1 MSAQIIFNQYWR
13 LILVMLLPARYV
25 KWLGAFTLAV
35 LIPGAILSFFG
46 HSLVLYLGSAFSL
59 LLVMM
64 VGMLVPG
71 QMLALRSS
79 KQFQCMADLRYPLFF
94 IAMVFWLLVSF
105 WLSITL
111 VLLKPKEFSFY
122 SIFTLTTTALTCTA
136 VLFAVVGSY
145 MQTAQGFVPLFV
157 WILFFS
163 AKNTDL
169 LATSHPEIYWL
180 VTALL
185 WLGMFVWWVRWQ
197 PQKYLVN
204 CMTLSAAEMQ
214 RQQANSV
221 QAITSVFSAIPKT
234 LAGSLLSG
242 ASDGVQAWLKREL
255 GQLVFFLLMFMFMLY
270 WVRQIP
276 ANAASVMVSV
286 YVFIYICIRGG
297 IIFQSFFRNLYRLWI
312 SSNYSRVEI
321 LAYIEKRYFLML
333 VASMVPVTLVFV
345 LINHYLLNDLL
356 GLFKGVYVLFIG
368 FLFSSLAFYVG
379 LLVYIKS
386 AASFVLLN
394 WITPIVNLGLIGIM
408 VYLNILWG
416 PSPSHE
422 HASYL
427 WFSVAL
433 LMLTLL
439 ARAWVKSSWES
450 VNFYRVKN

>member
-1 MSAQIIFNQYWR
+1 MNAQGILNQYWH

-25 KWLGAFTLAV
+25 KWLGVFTLAV
-35 LIPGAILSFFG
+35 LIPGAILNFFG
-46 HSLVLYLGSAFSL
+46 YSIVLHLGSAFSL
-59 LLVMM
+59 LLIMM

-79 KQFQCMADLRYPLFF
+79 KQFQYMADLRYPLFF
-94 IAMVFWLLVSF
+94 IALGFWSLESF

-111 VLLKPKEFSFY
+111 TLLNPKEFSFY
-122 SIFTLTTTALTCTA
+122 SIFALTTMALTCAA

-145 MQTAQGFVPLFV
+145 IQTAQGFVPLFV
-157 WILFFS
+157 WILFLS

-169 LATSHPEIYWL
+169 LSVANIGIYWL

-197 PQKYLVN
+197 PQKYLIN
-204 CMTLSAAEMQ
+204 FMTLPAAEMQ
-214 RQQANSV
+214 RQQANNV
-221 QAITSVFSAIPKT
+221 QAITNVFSAVPKT
-234 LAGSLLSG
+234 LAGSLLAG
-242 ASDGVQAWLKREL
+242 VSDGIQAWCKREL
-255 GQLVFFLLMFMFMLY
+255 GQLVFFLLLLMFMLY
-270 WVRQIP
+270 WARQIP
-276 ANAASVMVSV
+276 ANAASMMVSI

-312 SSNYSRVEI
+312 NSSYSRLEI
-321 LAYIEKRYFLML
+321 LTYIERRYFFML
-333 VASMVPVTLVFV
+333 VSSIVPVALVFV

-356 GLFKGVYVLFIG
+356 GLIKGAYVLFIG

-394 WITPIVNLGLIGIM
+394 WIIPIVNLGLIGIM

-416 PSPSHE
+416 PNPAHE

-427 WFSVAL
+427 WFSGAL

-439 ARAWVKSSWES
+439 GRVWVKSIWKS
-450 VNFYRVKN
+450 VNFYGVKN

>member
-1 MSAQIIFNQYWR
+1 MNAQGILNQYWR
-13 LILVMLLPARYV
+13 LILVMLLPARYI

-35 LIPGAILSFFG
+35 LIPGSILNFFG
-46 HSLVLYLGSAFSL
+46 YSIVLHLGSAFSL
-59 LLVMM
+59 LLIMM

-94 IAMVFWLLVSF
+94 IALGFWLLVSF
-105 WLSITL
+105 WLSISLTL
-111 VLLKPKEFSFY
+111 LNPKEFSFY
-122 SIFTLTTTALTCTA
+122 SIFALTTMVLTCTA

-145 MQTAQGFVPLFV
+145 IQTAQGFVPLFV
-157 WILFFS
+157 WILFLS

-169 LATSHPEIYWL
+169 LSGANIGICWL
-180 VTALL
+180 VTVLL

-197 PQKYLVN
+197 PQKYLIN
-204 CMTLSAAEMQ
+204 FMTLPAAEMQ
-214 RQQANSV
+214 RQQTNNV
-221 QAITSVFSAIPKT
+221 QLITNVFSAVPKT
-234 LAGSLLSG
+234 LAGSLLTG
-242 ASDGVQAWLKREL
+242 VSDGIQAWCKREL
-255 GQLVFFLLMFMFMLY
+255 GQLVFCLLLLMFMLY
-270 WVRQIP
+270 WGRQVP
-276 ANAASVMVSV
+276 SNAASMMVSI

-312 SSNYSRVEI
+312 NSSYSRVEM
-321 LAYIEKRYFLML
+321 LTYIERRYFLML
-333 VASMVPVTLVFV
+333 VSSIVPIVLVFA

-356 GLFKGVYVLFIG
+356 GLIKGAYVVFIG

-386 AASFVLLN
+386 AASFALLN

-416 PSPSHE
+416 PNPVHE

-427 WFSVAL
+427 WFSGAL

-439 ARAWVKSSWES
+439 GRVWVKSIWES
-450 VNFYRVKN
+450 INFYGVKN

>member
-1 MSAQIIFNQYWR
+1 MSAQGVLNQYWR
-13 LILVMLLPARYV
+13 LMLVMLLPARYV
-25 KWLGAFTLAV
+25 KWLGIFTLAV

-46 HSLVLYLGSAFSL
+46 NSVVLYLGSAFSL
-59 LLVMM
+59 LLLMM

-79 KQFQCMADLRYPLFF
+79 KQFQYMADLRYPLFF
-94 IAMVFWLLVSF
+94 IAMFFWLLVSF

-111 VLLKPKEFSFY
+111 VLLNPKEFSFY
-122 SIFTLTTTALTCTA
+122 SIFAVTTVALTCAA

-145 MQTAQGFVPLFV
+145 IQTAQGFVPLFV
-157 WILFFS
+157 WILFLS

-169 LATSHPEIYWL
+169 LSVANTGIYWL

-185 WLGMFVWWVRWQ
+185 WLGMFAWWFRWQ
-197 PQKYLVN
+197 PQKYLIN
-204 CMTLSAAEMQ
+204 FMTLPAAEMQ
-214 RQQANSV
+214 RQQANNV
-221 QAITSVFSAIPKT
+221 QAITNVFSAVPKT

-242 ASDGVQAWLKREL
+242 ASDGVQAWWKREL
-255 GQLVFFLLMFMFMLY
+255 GQLVFFLLLLMFMLY

-276 ANAASVMVSV
+276 ANAASMMVSI
-286 YVFIYICIRGG
+286 YVFIYICIRSG
-297 IIFQSFFRNLYRLWI
+297 IIFQSFFRNLYRMWI

-345 LINHYLLNDLL
+345 LVNHYLLNDLL
-356 GLFKGVYVLFIG
+356 GLFKAAYVLFIG
-368 FLFSSLAFYVG
+368 FIFSSLAFYVG

-386 AASFVLLN
+386 VASFVLLN
-394 WITPIVNLGLIGIM
+394 WITPLVNLGLIGIM

-416 PSPSHE
+416 PSPSHD

-427 WFSVAL
+427 WFSGAL
-433 LMLTLL
+433 LMLILL
-439 ARAWVKSSWES
+439 GRVWVKSSWKN
-450 VNFYRVKN
+450 VNFFRVKN

>member
-1 MSAQIIFNQYWR
+1 MSTLGILNQCWR

-25 KWLGAFTLAV
+25 KWLGVFTLAV

-46 HSLVLYLGSAFSL
+46 HSVVLYLGSAFSL
-59 LLVMM
+59 LLLMM
-64 VGMLVPG
+64 LGMLMPG

-79 KQFQCMADLRYPLFF
+79 KQFQYMADLRYPLFF
-94 IAMVFWLLVSF
+94 IAMFFWMLASL
-105 WLSITL
+105 WLSIIL
-111 VLLKPKEFSFY
+111 MLLNPKEFSFY
-122 SIFTLTTTALTCTA
+122 SIFSLITVVLTCVA

-157 WILFFS
+157 WLVFFS
-163 AKNTDL
+163 AKGANL
-169 LATSHPEIYWL
+169 FSAAYVSSYWL
-180 VTALL
+180 ITLVL
-185 WLGMFVWWVRWQ
+185 WVGMFIWWFRWQ

-204 CMTLSAAEMQ
+204 FMTLSAVEMQ

-234 LAGSLLSG
+234 LAGSLLVG
-242 ASDGVQAWLKREL
+242 VSDGVQAWWKREL
-255 GQLVFFLLMFMFMLY
+255 GQLVFFLLLLMFMLY
-270 WVRQIP
+270 LVRQIP
-276 ANAASVMVSV
+276 ASGASMMISI

-297 IIFQSFFRNLYRLWI
+297 VIFQSFFRNLYRLWI

-345 LINHYLLNDLL
+345 LINHYLLNDVL
-356 GLFKGVYVLFIG
+356 GLFKGAYVLFIG
-368 FLFSSLAFYVG
+368 FLFISLAFYVG

-394 WITPIVNLGLIGIM
+394 WITPIVNLSLIGTM

-416 PSPSHE
+416 PNPSHE

-427 WFSVAL
+427 WFSGAL
-433 LMLTLL
+433 LMLILL
-439 ARAWVKSSWES
+439 GRVWVKSSWKS

>member
-1 MSAQIIFNQYWR
+1 MNTQGVLNQYWR

-25 KWLGAFTLAV
+25 KWLGVLTLAV

-46 HSLVLYLGSAFSL
+46 HSVLLYLGSAFSF

-79 KQFQCMADLRYPLFF
+79 KQFQYMADLRYPLFF

-111 VLLKPKEFSFY
+111 VLLNPKEFSFY
-122 SIFTLTTTALTCTA
+122 SIFALTTMALTCAA

-145 MQTAQGFVPLFV
+145 MQTAQGFVPLLV
-157 WILFFS
+157 WIVFFS
-163 AKNTDL
+163 AKSTDL
-169 LATSHPEIYWL
+169 LSAVNTGVYWL

-185 WLGMFVWWVRWQ
+185 WLVMFAWWVRWQ
-197 PQKYLVN
+197 PQKYLIN
-204 CMTLSAAEMQ
+204 FMTLPAAEMQ
-214 RQQANSV
+214 RQQANNV
-221 QAITSVFSAIPKT
+221 QAITSVFSATPKT
-234 LAGSLLSG
+234 LAGSLLAG
-242 ASDGVQAWLKREL
+242 VSDGIQAWCKREL
-255 GQLVFFLLMFMFMLY
+255 GQLVFFLLMLMFMLY

-276 ANAASVMVSV
+276 ANVASMMVSI
-286 YVFIYICIRGG
+286 YAFIYICIRGG

-312 SSNYSRVEI
+312 NGSYSRGEI
-321 LAYIEKRYFLML
+321 LTYIEKRYFLML
-333 VASMVPVTLVFV
+333 VSSIVPVTLVFV

-356 GLFKGVYVLFIG
+356 GLFKGAYVLFIG

-379 LLVYIKS
+379 LFVYIKS

-394 WITPIVNLGLIGIM
+394 WITPIVNIGLIGIM

-427 WFSVAL
+427 WFSGAL